1 MAGTLRDLKVWAEAV
16 ALAGEVVRTVRQ
28 HSRRETKVLTEHIMM
43 TAASAAAMIAEG
55 YGHTSPVDQRT
66 RLQEARRELLRLET
80 VLAIG
85 KHADLIPAAE
95 LASLTQR
102 IHSVSRLVGGF
113 LVYLERQVATDEAEL
128 RPAPAGAN

>member
-1 MAGTLRDLKVWAEAV
+1 
-16 ALAGEVVRTVRQ
+16 
-28 HSRRETKVLTEHIMM
+28 
-43 TAASAAAMIAEG
+43 MIAEG